1 MRGRGLRGRRHGRR
15 FAVPLAVGVGVLLLA
30 GCSGNLGAPES
41 VTEQGDEV
49 VTLWKGFLVTAAVI
63 GLIVYGL
70 IIYAAVRFRR
80 RKGDDPTRVPSQYQ
94 YQVPLEV
101 TYTVIPILIVAVL
114 FGATV
119 VGQNRL
125 TRSEPDPDLTI
136 QVVGFQWQWQFLY
149 VDDGVA
155 VDGSAEVT
163 PELVLPVGRT
173 VRFDLVSDDVN
184 HSFWVPE
191 FLQKRDLIPG
201 VDNEIDIEVTEA
213 GEWVGRCAE
222 YCGLDHWRMDF
233 DVRAVPADE
242 FDAWLAE
249 QQANGDDGTA
259 SAGTATTTDATTT
272 TVATMEA
279 GDG

>member
-1 MRGRGLRGRRHGRR
+1 MSGRGLPGRRHGRR
-15 FAVPLAVGVGVLLLA
+15 LALPLALGVGAVVLA

-41 VTEQGDEV
+41 VTSQGDEV

-80 RKGDDPTRVPSQYQ
+80 RKGDDPARIPSQYQ

-101 TYTVIPILIVAVL
+101 TYTVVPILIVAVL

-119 VGQNRL
+119 IGQNRL
-125 TRSEPDPDLTI
+125 TESDPDPDLTI
-136 QVVGFQWQWQFLY
+136 RVVGFQWQWQFLY
-149 VDDGVA
+149 VAEGVA

-222 YCGLDHWRMDF
+222 YCGLDHWKMDF
-233 DVRAVPADE
+233 TVRAVPADE

-249 QQANGDDGTA
+249 QQAA
-259 SAGTATTTDATTT
+259 AP
-272 TVATMEA
+272 
-279 GDG
+279 GDGS